1 MSTDHDHH
9 SSPTTPVPS
18 LGPDATV
25 SPPTASSS
33 VSSPLDHPTTETIME
48 PSETITQPISSS
60 ASRPPSL
67 LLSDTPPHLILPIP
81 TPSLNRSQSSV
92 VFSHAILTSEDNW
105 GSLPPEVA
113 TADISIAPDGSFVE
127 TSSGPAA
134 RELKRRYDRHLGVGK
149 DVRSPY
155 AITAF
160 VNQHGKQ
167 MYRVGQRDAVAPAA
181 EAESKAQKVST
192 SIDMSQTHGRS
203 FRSRSRMSVHNIL
216 TQNKPKLVP
225 VVAPKSTQAQDVG
238 TTRMFLR
245 RTKSIPDM
253 FGVAI
258 GTSSSE
264 HPSRQPTPT
273 GRTHS
278 HSVTGADMPRSLSS
292 EIPPADQP
300 KPPSGD
306 IFGETMQWPSG
317 SVPPSPSAS
326 GSSGGSYIRC
336 PFGPGITFDS
346 PTPRDDSVFLPLP
359 RALREMQ
366 SFESGLT
373 ARADDMMRRVGSGS
387 SSPQDADL
395 TPVSEHADLP
405 SPPPRLAVSPFGDD
419 SDIPPPDPALA
430 PLPETSIHSRYSPE
444 VFDVLQT
451 YRGLPLLDRLFP
463 DSAGETTIKMSLRA
477 DDSAA
482 PRDDPRFVLWG
493 EMHPTSDLDTDE
505 ASSPRSHTGVSSP
518 TSSRRGKPSVDIPS
532 LRISTDDPN
541 ANTNGRHVLLAATIE
556 RWIAQLT
563 SDFNYDE
570 LLNFFLTYRTYVS
583 AVDLCHLLIC
593 RFHWS
598 LSGHATKQDD
608 LTRKIVRV
616 RTFVAIRYWLL
627 TFFVMDFLPNREL
640 RLLLASWLNTLVK
653 DPVLKRH
660 QDGLSIVRKLIK
672 VVKDCKEAHTRRRY
686 GTSSARQS
694 ISTKPR
700 PTHVLGEKFAEAISK
715 DQDDSDVDLDFAPDE
730 RVSVFLG
737 SGGETGNAFAFGS
750 SPGGVASPPR
760 ASAIASASTA
770 ILQQPLQ
777 RNILQQSRAS
787 ISVSPGAAPILA
799 QSPPPIT
806 FPQRALS
813 RVFVKTIGRLGRWK
827 RVLNSRQTV
836 DTGIAVPANV
846 SAFDLELSASGDL
859 LGVRGGVEQY
869 LKMIEPPSPVTSL
882 VVSAE
887 SETKPMMG
895 VASPAEEGKIPSMSS
910 SPHHLRSVSEVTEEE
925 EEHAETVT
933 MSQRRMS
940 YKSVVSAVSRAT
952 LSVRTHSTESFGSIL
967 SSRSRLN
974 PLVAQV
980 QAQPP
985 WRFDVVSIDELDL
998 SDTSSELQGENA
1010 NVPPPPGLRKLPRK
1024 LPLRRDFEFIRRSGE
1039 SVSSMGVRSR
1049 DSVASENSGVSL
1061 GGGGLG
1067 NGIQQWQVNAIVDSL
1082 SEDAEDGGV
1091 DEALKRLEGQINP
1104 QRREEKALKV
1114 DGWVRTIQERMA
1126 AGDFGDEHPRFFDG
1140 EEEEE
1145 EVYDIDQHE
1154 TGSARRSS
1162 WADRDSLPATPSQ
1175 IMVSVAS
1182 ESDDYFSSA
1191 LASGSSFGFPLTPV
1205 DVVLGSPMRGVDAK
1219 PAPEDAVPMEIL
1231 QSRVP
1236 SRPSTSHGSPMRGRS
1251 PVPTSGPA
1259 LTSPTK
1265 ILTPTGRKS
1274 YRSWVLNV
1282 RADVL
1287 AQHFAMIDREL
1298 FMGIKPEELI
1308 MDDWMSCQEV
1318 NVLDWAQYLK
1328 ERAQWKAESRNSH
1341 KTSALAVVRGRFNLM
1356 ANFVASEIVL
1366 TPPSDRHT
1374 LVAKFIRVAFVR
1386 VCLVGLGEV
1395 VLTWCRLQK
1404 SYSHSNFHTLVAVLA
1419 GLRNEWV
1426 NKSMHRHWG
1435 RVAPWEMQI
1444 FQKLSQF
1451 VNAEDDF
1458 KAVHEAIS
1466 AMVDAKPIDVRSHA
1480 STIMSSSTSDS
1491 QSWSRSTEGGTLSAC
1506 VPFIGIYLAQLYR
1519 YSRLPDLIDPTA
1531 PNEPVSIDP
1540 QAVSFDSPCQPEV
1553 FDSLTPL
1560 PPSMQLEPLINVHKQ
1575 RLIAGVIK
1583 DLVAGQHLA
1592 SRVQFTI
1599 DKKLFQK
1606 CLKIRGVETEVL
1618 HQVYM
1623 MYCDPTS
1630 RPLPFL
1636 AL

>member
-1 MSTDHDHH
+1 MSTDHDDL
-9 SSPTTPVPS
+9 SSPATPVLS

-25 SPPTASSS
+25 LPPTASASS
-33 VSSPLDHPTTETIME
+33 LLDHPATETTME
-48 PSETITQPISSS
+48 HSETITQSTPS
-60 ASRPPSL
+60 ASPSSLPP
-67 LLSDTPPHLILPIP
+67 SDTPPQLILPIP
-81 TPSLNRSQSSV
+81 TPSLNKSQSSV
-92 VFSHAILTSEDNW
+92 VFSHTIVTSEDDW

-134 RELKRRYDRHLGVGK
+134 RELKRRYDQYLGVGK

-167 MYRVGQRDAVAPAA
+167 MYRVGHRDAVAPAA

-192 SIDMSQTHGRS
+192 SIDMSYPHGRS
-203 FRSRSRMSVHNIL
+203 FRSRPRMSVHNIL
-216 TQNKPKLVP
+216 TQNKLKP
-225 VVAPKSTQAQDVG
+225 VVVTNLAPTQEAG
-238 TTRMFLR
+238 PARLFLR
-245 RTKSIPDM
+245 RTKSIPDT
-253 FGVAI
+253 FAT
-258 GTSSSE
+258 GTPASE
-264 HPSRQPTPT
+264 NTSRQPTPT
-273 GRTHS
+273 GRIHS
-278 HSVTGADMPRSLSS
+278 HSVTGADISRPLS
-292 EIPPADQP
+292 EVPTAEQP
-300 KPPSGD
+300 KSPLGD
-306 IFGETMQWPSG
+306 IFGEMMQWLSG
-317 SVPPSPSAS
+317 SVPPSPSVS
-326 GSSGGSYIRC
+326 GSSGGSYIPH
-336 PFGPGITFDS
+336 PFGPGIIFDS
-346 PTPRDDSVFLPLP
+346 PTPHDDSVFLPLP

-373 ARADDMMRRVGSGS
+373 ARADDMMRHIGSGS
-387 SSPQDADL
+387 TSPQEDEITL
-395 TPVSEHADLP
+395 VSEYAD
-405 SPPPRLAVSPFGDD
+405 SPPSSPRLAVSPFADD
-419 SDIPPPDPALA
+419 SDISPPVPALA
-430 PLPETSIHSRYSPE
+430 PLPETSMHSRYSPE

-477 DDSAA
+477 DDSAT

-493 EMHPTSDLDTDE
+493 ETSLISDVDTDE
-505 ASSPRSHTGVSSP
+505 VSLSQGSRTGVSSP
-518 TSSRRGKPSVDIPS
+518 TGSRRGKQPSVDIPS
-532 LRISTDDPN
+532 LRISTDVPN
-541 ANTNGRHVLLAATIE
+541 GITNTRHVLLAATIE

-570 LLNFFLTYRTYVS
+570 LLNFFLTYRTYIS

-598 LSGHATKQDD
+598 LSGHATIQDD
-608 LTRKIVRV
+608 LAKKIVRV

-653 DPVLKRH
+653 DPVLKWH

-686 GTSSARQS
+686 GKTSARQS
-694 ISTKPR
+694 ISAKPR

-715 DQDDSDVDLDFAPDE
+715 DEDDSDVDLDFAPGE

-737 SGGETGNAFAFGS
+737 NGGESGNAFAFGLA
-750 SPGGVASPPR
+750 GGVASPPR
-760 ASAIASASTA
+760 ANAVASASTA

-787 ISVSPGAAPILA
+787 ISVAPGATPILT

-813 RVFVKTIGRLGRWK
+813 RVFVKTIGRLGRWR

-869 LKMIEPPSPVTSL
+869 LKMIEPQSPMTSG
-882 VVSAE
+882 VSNAE
-887 SETKPMMG
+887 FETKPMTG
-895 VASPAEEGKIPSMSS
+895 VASHMEKGKVPSRSPSS
-910 SPHHLRSVSEVTEEE
+910 HHLRSVSEVTEEE
-925 EEHAETVT
+925 EEPTQTAT
-933 MSQRRMS
+933 MNQRRSS
-940 YKSVVSAVSRAT
+940 YKSGVSAVSRAT
-952 LSVRTHSTESFGSIL
+952 LSTRTHSTESFGSIL
-967 SSRSRLN
+967 SSWSRLN
-974 PLVAQV
+974 PFVAQV
-980 QAQPP
+980 QAEPP
-985 WRFDVVSIDELDL
+985 WRFDAVSVDDMDL
-998 SDTSSELQGENA
+998 SDTSSEFHGKNS
-1010 NVPPPPGLRKLPRK
+1010 NVRPPPGLRKAPRK

-1039 SVSSMGVRSR
+1039 SVSSMGIRSR
-1049 DSVASENSGVSL
+1049 GSFASESSAVSL

-1082 SEDAEDGGV
+1082 SEDGEGGGV
-1091 DEALKRLEGQINP
+1091 DEALKRLEGQINL
-1104 QRREEKALKV
+1104 QRRKENALKV

-1126 AGDFGDEHPRFFDG
+1126 AGDFGDEHPRFFDEDDED
-1140 EEEEE
+1140 EEDDA
-1145 EVYDIDQHE
+1145 YDIDQHE
-1154 TGSARRSS
+1154 TGSMRRS
-1162 WADRDSLPATPSQ
+1162 WLAGRESLPATPSH
-1175 IMVSVAS
+1175 ITVSLAS

-1191 LASGSSFGFPLTPV
+1191 QASGSSFGFPLTPV
-1205 DVVLGSPMRGVDAK
+1205 DAGLASPMRGVDAK
-1219 PAPEDAVPMEIL
+1219 PAPEDAVPFEIL
-1231 QSRVP
+1231 QSRVS
-1236 SRPSTSHGSPMRGRS
+1236 SRPSTSQGSPMVATS
-1251 PVPTSGPA
+1251 PVLTPPPPPPPLVPVPA

-1265 ILTPTGRKS
+1265 ILPQTGRKS
-1274 YRSWVLNV
+1274 FRSWVLNV
-1282 RADVL
+1282 KADVL
-1287 AQHFAMIDREL
+1287 AQHFSMIDREL

-1328 ERAQWKAESRNSH
+1328 DRVQWKAESRNSE
-1341 KTSALAVVRGRFNLM
+1341 KTSALAAVRGRFNLM
-1356 ANFVASEIVL
+1356 ANFIASEIVM
-1366 TPPSDRHT
+1366 TPPSDRHM
-1374 LVAKFIRVAFVR
+1374 LVAKFIRVAF
-1386 VCLVGLGEV
+1386 
-1395 VLTWCRLQK
+1395 K
-1404 SYSHSNFHTLVAVLA
+1404 SYSHSNFHTLAAVLA

-1426 NKSMHRHWG
+1426 NKAMHRQWG
-1435 RVAPWEMQI
+1435 RVGPWEMQI

-1451 VNAEDDF
+1451 VNVEDDF
-1458 KAVHEAIS
+1458 KAMHQAIS

-1480 STIMSSSTSDS
+1480 STIMSSGNSDS
-1491 QSWSRSTEGGTLSAC
+1491 QSWSMSIEGNTPSAC
-1506 VPFIGIYLAQLYR
+1506 VPFIGVYLARLYR
-1519 YSRLPDLIDPTA
+1519 YSKLPDLIDPTA
-1531 PNEPVSIDP
+1531 PREPVSIDP
-1540 QAVSFDSPCQPEV
+1540 HAVSFDSPSRPEV

-1606 CLKIRGVETEVL
+1606 CLRIRGVEAEVL
-1618 HQVYM
+1618 DQVYR
-1623 MYCDPTS
+1623 MYCDPGQK
-1630 RPLPFL
+1630 PLPFL